1 MDFADILKSYP
12 PYKRVVENLNNTPIS
27 VAGIVESAQSQL
39 IHALQKEN
47 NSSALVVMYSD
58 MEARRLFSDMELYN
72 ENALYFP
79 SKEYIFYN
87 IETSGH
93 ENERQRVSVLK
104 KLTDGGNYIVVTSLD
119 AILQYTAD
127 KEEFEALFID
137 FELGKRVDIN
147 AITERLVVM
156 GYTREDS
163 VEGVGQ
169 FALRGGILDVFPPAA
184 ENPYRIEFFD
194 DETDS
199 IREFDVYTQ
208 RSMDKVERAQ
218 ITPMR
223 EAIITDKKRDA
234 VIAEL
239 EARIE
244 GAKRRKTNADV
255 FIEAT
260 KSDIESFRELRYF
273 PSVDKYVSLIYEKV
287 PSVLDYFSEND
298 LVFIIDPKRI
308 SERGKS
314 FEREKGEVIT
324 ELKDKGIFGSHK
336 DKFFCAYTEKIS
348 EFSSRKLVAL
358 DALSHSSN
366 DFKYKVLENFTTKM
380 TVSFHGKIE
389 YLYEDLRAWQNRN
402 YTVVIL
408 CATRGRGENLAGV
421 LLDKGIRA
429 RYINLDAR
437 DEKLKFNPGETV
449 IIRGEL
455 NKGFEYPEINFVLV
469 SDREIFESKK
479 SRRRR
484 KIENANRI
492 KNYTDISVGDY
503 VVHQT
508 HGIGQYLGTQKMT
521 VNGITKDYLKIQY
534 HGTDLLYIP
543 VDQLNLLYKYVG
555 NADRKLKLNRL
566 GGSDW
571 TKTKQR
577 VKQSTAELAKK
588 LVALYAEREVAR
600 GFAFSEDTTWQRD
613 FEDTFQFQE
622 TEDQLRSI
630 EEVKADMEK
639 QKPMDRLLCGDV
651 GFGKTE
657 IALRAAFKAVGD
669 SKQVAYLCPTT
680 ILAMQH
686 YETFLKR
693 MESFPIKVEML
704 SRFRTASEQKKILKQ
719 LKTGEIDIIIGTHR
733 ILSKDLKFKDLGLLI
748 VDEEQRFGVA
758 HKERLKVMKKNVDVL
773 TMTATPIPRTLHM
786 AMTGVRDMSVLT
798 EPPENRY
805 PVQTYVL
812 ENNEAVI
819 LDAIRNELSR
829 GGQVFYLYNRVQGIY
844 GKAEWIRSNFPDINV
859 AVGHGKMKEDDLED
873 IMYDMVNGKTDVL
886 VCTTII
892 ETGLD
897 IPNANT
903 IIIENADKMGLAQ
916 LYQLRGRVGRSNRAA
931 YAYLTY
937 HRDKILSEVAS
948 KRLRAVREFTEFGS
962 GFKIAMRDLEIRGA
976 GNILGP
982 EQHGHM
988 DAVGYDMYCKLL
1000 KESVDEAQGIKTEE
1014 ERDVTI
1020 DINIDAYLPETYIKN
1035 HNQRIEMYKRIAAV
1049 ETQDDKFEIEDEL
1062 VDRFGDIPKSVQNI
1076 IEVAALK
1083 APAKTSG
1090 IYEVLQSGNNI
1101 LLKFD
1106 EEYVDAGLV
1115 MGLDEIFRGRIKL
1128 LSGEKPI
1135 ISYTLKSTDK
1145 NVLIAVSNLIFSVG
1159 ELQRKSNEMLQ

>member
-1 MDFADILKSYP
+1 MNFSDILKDYA
-12 PYKRVVENLNNTPIS
+12 PYQGVVKNLNNTPIS
-27 VAGIVESAQSQL
+27 VAGVVESAQGQL
-39 IHALQKEN
+39 IYALGREN
-47 NSSALVVMYSD
+47 NSSALVVCYSD
-58 MEARRLFSDMELYN
+58 MEARKMYSDMELYSDN
-72 ENALYFP
+72 VLYFP
-79 SKEYIFYN
+79 TKEYIFYN

-93 ENERQRVSVLK
+93 QNEHARISVLK
-104 KLTDGGNYIVVTSLD
+104 KLVSGGKYIVITSLD
-119 AILQYTAD
+119 AVLQYTMD
-127 KEEFEALFID
+127 KAEMERLCID
-137 FELGKRVDIN
+137 FEIGKRFDLEKL
-147 AITERLVVM
+147 TQDLVVM
-156 GYTREDS
+156 GYSREDS
-163 VEGVGQ
+163 VEGAGQ
-169 FALRGGILDVFPPAA
+169 FAIRGGILDIFPPGN

-199 IREFDVYTQ
+199 IREFDTYTQ
-208 RSMDKVERAQ
+208 RSMDKVENAR
-218 ITPMR
+218 ITPVS
-223 EAIITDKKRDA
+223 ETVITDEKRDEI
-234 VIAEL
+234 IAEL
-239 EARIE
+239 EKRIRS
-244 GAKRRKTNADV
+244 AKRKKSDESR
-255 FIEAT
+255 FIET
-260 KSDIESFRELRYF
+260 TQSDIESFKEVRYF
-273 PSVDKYVSLIYEKV
+273 PSIDKYVSLVYDKI
-287 PSVLDYFSEND
+287 PSVLDYFTEND
-298 LVFIIDPKRI
+298 LVFVVDPKRI
-308 SERGKS
+308 SERGKT
-314 FEREKGEVIT
+314 FEWEKNEAIT
-324 ELKDKGIFGSHK
+324 ELKDKGIIGAQNDIFYCSY
-336 DKFFCAYTEKIS
+336 AEKVLEIS
-348 EFSSRKLVAL
+348 EKKLISL
-358 DALSHSSN
+358 DVLSHSKTE
-366 DFKYKVLENFTTKM
+366 FKYKHLETFATKT

-389 YLYEDLRAWQNRN
+389 YLYEDLRSWQQKN

-408 CATRGRGENLAGV
+408 CTSRGRGENLVGV
-421 LLDKGIRA
+421 LVEKGIRA
-429 RYINLDAR
+429 RLVNGDAK
-437 DEKLKFNPGETV
+437 DEEIKFNKGETV

-455 NKGFEYPEINFVLV
+455 NKGFEYPEMNFVLV

-479 SRRRR
+479 SRSRR
-484 KIENANRI
+484 KVDNANRI

-508 HGIGQYLGTQKMT
+508 HGIGQYMGTQKMV

-534 HGTDLLYIP
+534 HGTDSLYIP
-543 VDQLNLLYKYVG
+543 IDQLNLLYKYVG
-555 NADRKLKLNRL
+555 NADKKLKLNRL

-571 TKTKQR
+571 SKTKQR

-588 LVALYAEREVAR
+588 LVALYAEREKAE
-600 GFAFSEDTTWQRD
+600 GYAYSDDTPWQRE

-622 TEDQLRSI
+622 TDDQLRSI
-630 EEVKADMEK
+630 EEVKTDMESR
-639 QKPMDRLLCGDV
+639 KPMDRLLCGDV

-693 MESFPIKVEML
+693 MENFPIKVEML
-704 SRFRTASEQKKILKQ
+704 SRFRTAAQQKQILKK

-733 ILSKDLKFKDLGLLI
+733 ILSKDLEFKDLGLLI
-748 VDEEQRFGVA
+748 IDEEQRFGVA
-758 HKERLKVMKKNVDVL
+758 HKERLKELKQNIDVL

-786 AMTGVRDMSVLT
+786 AMTGVRDMSVLS

-812 ENNEAVI
+812 EDNEAVI
-819 LDAIRNELSR
+819 ADAIRNELSR

-844 GKAEWIRSNFPDINV
+844 RKAEWIKSLFPDINV
-859 AVGHGKMKEDDLED
+859 AVGHGKMKEDELED
-873 IMYDMVNGKTDVL
+873 IMYDMVNGQTDVL

-937 HRDKILSEVAS
+937 HRDKILSDVAS
-948 KRLRAVREFTEFGS
+948 KRLRAVKEFTEFGS

-1000 KESVDEAQGIKTEE
+1000 KESVDEAQGIKVEE
-1014 ERDVTI
+1014 NADVVI
-1020 DINIDAYLPETYIKN
+1020 DISIDAYLPESYIRN
-1035 HNQRIEMYKRIAAV
+1035 HNQRIDIYKKIASI

-1062 VDRFGDIPKSVQNI
+1062 IDRFGDIPKPVQNI

-1083 APAKTSG
+1083 APAKDAG
-1090 IYEVLQSGNNI
+1090 VYEISQSGDN
-1101 LLKFD
+1101 LQLKFGED
-1106 EEYVDAGLV
+1106 YVDANLI
-1115 MGLDEIFRGRIKL
+1115 MGLDKIFPKRIKL
-1128 LSGEKPI
+1128 VSSEKPI
-1135 ISYTLKSTDK
+1135 INYTLRGEYK
-1145 NVLIAVSNLIFSVG
+1145 NILNIVNNLLSVTK
-1159 ELQRKSNEMLQ
+1159 ELQNDEK

>member
-1 MDFADILKSYP
+1 MNFSDILKEYA
-12 PYKRVVENLNNTPIS
+12 PYKGIVQNLNNTPVS
-27 VAGIVESAQSQL
+27 VAGIVESAQGQL
-39 IHALQKEN
+39 IYALGKEN
-47 NSSALVVMYSD
+47 NSSALVVCYSD
-58 MEARRLFSDMELYN
+58 MEARKLYSDMELYSDN
-72 ENALYFP
+72 VLYFP
-79 SKEYIFYN
+79 AKEYIFYN

-93 ENERQRVSVLK
+93 QNEHARISVIQ
-104 KLTDGGNYIVVTSLD
+104 KLISGGNYIVVTSLD

-127 KEEFEALFID
+127 REEFERLCIT
-137 FELGKRVDIN
+137 FELGKQFDLDKLT
-147 AITERLVVM
+147 ADLVIM
-156 GYTREDS
+156 GYSREDS
-163 VEGVGQ
+163 VEGAGQ
-169 FALRGGILDVFPPAA
+169 FAIRGGILDIFPPGSD
-184 ENPYRIEFFD
+184 NPYRIEFFD
-194 DETDS
+194 NETDS
-199 IREFDVYTQ
+199 IREFDTYTQ
-208 RSMDKVERAQ
+208 RSMGKVDTAC
-218 ITPMR
+218 IAPVC
-223 EAIITDKKRDA
+223 EAVITDEKRDEI
-234 VIAEL
+234 IAEL
-239 EARIE
+239 EKRIRS
-244 GAKRRKTNADV
+244 AKRKKSDETV
-255 FIEAT
+255 FIETT
-260 KSDIESFRELRYF
+260 KADIESLKETRYF
-273 PSVDKYVSLIYEKV
+273 PSIDKYVSLVYDKI
-287 PSVLDYFSEND
+287 PSLTDYFSQND

-308 SERGKS
+308 CERGKT
-314 FEREKGEVIT
+314 FEWEKNEQIA
-324 ELKDKGIFGSHK
+324 ELKEKRIIGAYKDSFYCGYMDKVLEMSAK
-336 DKFFCAYTEKIS
+336 KLIS
-348 EFSSRKLVAL
+348 L
-358 DALSHSSN
+358 DVLSHSN
-366 DFKYKVLENFTTKM
+366 TDFKYKHLETFSTKT

-389 YLYEDLRAWQNRN
+389 YLYEDLRNWQSKD

-408 CATRGRGENLAGV
+408 AASRGRGENLAGV
-421 LLDKGIRA
+421 LVDKGIRA
-429 RYINLDAR
+429 RFVFNDSKDDGI
-437 DEKLKFNPGETV
+437 KFNKGETV

-455 NKGFEYPEINFVLV
+455 NKGFEYPEMKFVLV
-469 SDREIFESKK
+469 SDREIFETKK
-479 SRRRR
+479 SRSRR
-484 KIENANRI
+484 KVENANRI

-508 HGIGQYLGTQKMT
+508 HGIGQYMGTQKMV

-534 HGTDLLYIP
+534 QGTDSLYIP
-543 VDQLNLLYKYVG
+543 IDQLNLLYKYVG
-555 NADRKLKLNRL
+555 NTDKKLKLNRL

-571 TKTKQR
+571 SKTKQR

-588 LVALYAEREVAR
+588 LVALYAEREKAK
-600 GFAFSEDTTWQRD
+600 GFAYSEDTPWQRD
-613 FEDTFQFQE
+613 FEDTFQYQE

-630 EEVKADMEK
+630 EEVKADMENT
-639 QKPMDRLLCGDV
+639 KPMDRLLCGDV

-657 IALRAAFKAVGD
+657 VALRAAFKAVGD

-704 SRFRTASEQKKILKQ
+704 SRFRTAAEQKRILKQ

-733 ILSKDLKFKDLGLLI
+733 ILSKDLEFKDLGLLI
-748 VDEEQRFGVA
+748 IDEEQRFGVA
-758 HKERLKVMKKNVDVL
+758 HKERLKELKQNIDVL

-812 ENNEAVI
+812 EDNPAVI
-819 LDAIRNELSR
+819 ADAIRNELSR

-844 GKAEWIRSNFPDINV
+844 RKAEWIKSMFPDINV
-859 AVGHGKMKEDDLED
+859 AVGHGKMKEDELED
-873 IMYDMVNGKTDVL
+873 IMYDMVNGQTDVL

-937 HRDKILSEVAS
+937 HRDKILSDVAS
-948 KRLRAVREFTEFGS
+948 KRLRAVKEFTEFGS

-1000 KESVDEAQGIKTEE
+1000 KESVDEAQGIKPEE
-1014 ERDVTI
+1014 ETEVSI
-1020 DINIDAYLPETYIKN
+1020 DISIDAYLPESYIRN
-1035 HNQRIEMYKRIAAV
+1035 HNQRIDVYKKIAAV

-1062 VDRFGDIPKSVQNI
+1062 IDRFGDIPKPVQNI

-1083 APAKTSG
+1083 SPAKAVG
-1090 IYEVLQSGNNI
+1090 IYEISQTADAL
-1101 LLKFD
+1101 LLKFHED
-1106 EEYVDAGLV
+1106 YVDANLV
-1115 MGLDEIFRGRIKL
+1115 MGLDKAYPKRIKL
-1128 LSGEKPI
+1128 LSGEKPV
-1135 ISYTLKSTDK
+1135 ISFAMRGEHKQIL
-1145 NVLIAVSNLIFSVG
+1145 NILNNLLSSIK
-1159 ELQRKSNEMLQ
+1159 ELQNEEK